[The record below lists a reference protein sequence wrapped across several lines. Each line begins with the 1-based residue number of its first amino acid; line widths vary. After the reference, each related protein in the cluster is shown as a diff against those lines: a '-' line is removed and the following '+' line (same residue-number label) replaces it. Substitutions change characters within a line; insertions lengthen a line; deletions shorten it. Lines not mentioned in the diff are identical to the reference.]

1 MDNIA
6 ALVTAPKIDTHLH
19 VIDPA
24 RFPYRAD
31 STYDPAGHE
40 IGTLD
45 HMRAIFA
52 AYGVE
57 KALLV
62 QPTSGYAGDN
72 AVLLDALAR
81 SGGQWR
87 GIAVLPPD
95 ISHDELKA
103 LRAQGVAGAA
113 FQMPA
118 HPPGH
123 YRAYSGLIE
132 KLADLDM
139 VLDLQFEGEDV
150 FEAMSL
156 IEDSDVRV
164 VIDHCGRPDLGAGL
178 DGFAFRALLC
188 LAEREAQT
196 AVKISGLHK
205 FAPFPW
211 PFEAA
216 HGVAADLL
224 RAFGPARCM
233 WGSDW
238 PFLRLPERLDYG
250 TVLALAWRLFPDP
263 DVRVQVMHHTA
274 EKMFWTHPCFT
285 P

>member
-1 MDNIA
+1 MDHIA
-6 ALVTAPKIDTHLH
+6 ALVAEPKIDTHLH
-19 VIDPA
+19 VTDPA
-24 RFPYRAD
+24 RFPYQAD
-31 STYDPAGHE
+31 STYNPTGQE

-45 HMRAIFA
+45 YLRTVLA

-62 QPTSGYAGDN
+62 QPTSGYAEDN
-72 AVLLDALAR
+72 AALLDALAQ

-95 ISHDELKA
+95 ISFDDLKA
-103 LRAQGVAGAA
+103 LQAQGVAGAA

-123 YRAYSGLIE
+123 YCAYAGLIE
-132 KLADLDM
+132 KLAALDM
-139 VLDLQFEGEDV
+139 VLDIQFEGEGV

-156 IEDSDVRV
+156 IEASDVRV
-164 VIDHCGRPDLGAGL
+164 VIDHCGRPDLPAGL

-188 LAEREAQT
+188 LAEREAET
-196 AVKISGLHK
+196 TIKLSGLHK

-216 HGVAADLL
+216 HPVVADLL
-224 RAFGPARCM
+224 RAFGPGRCM

-238 PFLRLPERLDYG
+238 PFLRLPERLDFG
-250 TVLALAWRLFPDP
+250 AVLALAGRLFPDP
-263 DVRVQVMHHTA
+263 AMRAEIFHGTA
-274 EKMFWTHPCFT
+274 ERVFWRAGV
-285 P
+285 